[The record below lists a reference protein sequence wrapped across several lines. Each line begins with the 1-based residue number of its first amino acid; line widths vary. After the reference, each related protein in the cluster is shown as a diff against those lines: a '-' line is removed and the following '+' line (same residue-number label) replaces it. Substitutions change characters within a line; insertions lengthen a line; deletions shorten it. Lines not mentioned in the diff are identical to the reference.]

1 MMLHDLRPHK
11 NIIASRSRN
20 VTFDRSNA
28 ILGDLR
34 TREPWTNQGLRVRS
48 APRTR
53 AIRVVRNFTVC
64 PADAFAGREARSRH
78 ARTLRTENAEA

>member
-28 ILGDLR
+28 ILGYLR
-34 TREPWTNQGLRVRS
+34 TREPWTNQGLRVPEQR
-48 APRTR
+48 
-53 AIRVVRNFTVC
+53 
-64 PADAFAGREARSRH
+64 
-78 ARTLRTENAEA
+78 L